1 MTASPLP
8 ADPSEVARL
17 SDVARLAEIA
27 RLGLDREEQSQHL
40 RGIVD
45 DVAAHL
51 DQPWAWITIFLDDT
65 QVFAATHGDFDLAA
79 KANGVPNQ
87 RGLDPAT
94 FRDGEPVAFA
104 DLLLVEAY
112 RENPNVTEYGSRNFV
127 GVPLISRSGFL
138 LGVLCASG
146 TQPREYDAAEV
157 AFLQEKAAEALVW
170 LSPVWLSGPTPA

>member
-27 RLGLDREEQSQHL
+27 RLGLDREVQSQHL

-51 DQPWAWITIFLDDT
+51 DQPWVSITIFL
-65 QVFAATHGDFDLAA
+65 
-79 KANGVPNQ
+79 
-87 RGLDPAT
+87 
-94 FRDGEPVAFA
+94 
-104 DLLLVEAY
+104 
-112 RENPNVTEYGSRNFV
+112 
-127 GVPLISRSGFL
+127 
-138 LGVLCASG
+138 
-146 TQPREYDAAEV
+146 V